1 MKFTLLSI
9 CLLLA
14 STLAQAVS
22 FKVEDLRVDGLQRV
36 SAGSVFSAFPINIG
50 DDVTSADLAKASRS
64 LFRTGYFNDI
74 EILRDG
80 NILVINVVELPTI
93 TELEIDGNSAIET
106 EQLKEGLKQAGLAE
120 GYVFKRSTM
129 ERLELELERQYVSQ
143 GRYDATISTE
153 VSKLPRNRVSLKI
166 NIDEGSVASISH
178 INLVGFKDFGKEEL
192 LSLFELKPTNL
203 WSWYQSDD
211 KYSREKL
218 SGDIERMR
226 SYYLDRGYMR
236 FNVESTQVSLSP
248 NKENVYVSMNLHEG
262 DVYKVNKVELA
273 GELIVE
279 EEQLNNLII
288 MKEGETFSRRKVTL
302 TQDLIA
308 KRLGN
313 EGFTFAK
320 VNGVPKINDEDKTV
334 ALTFYVEP
342 GKRTYVRRINFTGNE
357 STMDEVL
364 RREMVQMEGGWAS
377 TELIEQSKSR
387 LEQLGF
393 FKGVNVE
400 TPKVPGS
407 DDLIDVNYNVEEQP
421 SGSLNLSIG
430 YSSSDGV
437 IIGSSVSQNNFLG
450 TGKKMSTAVNKTDAV
465 TSLNLSFS
473 NPYYTVDGIS
483 RGFSLFYSE
492 TDFSKYTSLSDYN
505 TDTYGGRTNYG
516 FPINNRERLSFS
528 IEASRTQMQQGTSS
542 IPEEITSFIDDE
554 GDDFYE
560 LTLGSS
566 WSWTTLNKGLFPTA
580 GAKQSLSVEATA
592 PGSELEYFR
601 VTYNAQKYFH
611 ISGDWTFRVRSEIGF
626 GEGYGDTKELPFF
639 RNFRAGGVGSVRG
652 YTTNSLGPK
661 GVLKVPSLED
671 VDGDGVKYVA
681 AVAAVEAVEATATTD
696 AVAAVE
702 AVAAITDPDDFEW
715 DADNNRLGG
724 NLLTEASMELVFPL
738 PFVEDQRSMRSVLFM
753 DMGNVFDTNCHA
765 LEADGTGST
774 THPSCV
780 EGFDA
785 DDIRIGAGVSLTWI
799 TAIGPLTF
807 TFARSLNSKTDDE
820 TEGFEFSLGQ
830 VF

>member
-1 MKFTLLSI
+1 M
-9 CLLLA
+9 
-14 STLAQAVS
+14 
-22 FKVEDLRVDGLQRV
+22 
-36 SAGSVFSAFPINIG
+36 
-50 DDVTSADLAKASRS
+50 
-64 LFRTGYFNDI
+64 
-74 EILRDG
+74 RDG

-93 TELEIDGNSAIET
+93 TEIEIDGNSAIET
-106 EQLKEGLKQAGLAE
+106 EQLKDGLKQAGLAE
-120 GYVFKRSTM
+120 GFVFKRSTM

-143 GRYDATISTE
+143 GRYDAAISTE

-178 INLVGFKDFGKEEL
+178 INLVGFKDFSKDEL
-192 LSLFELKPTNL
+192 LTQFELKPTNL

-218 SGDIERMR
+218 SGDLERLR
-226 SYYLDRGYMR
+226 SFYLDRGYVR

-248 NKENVYVSMNLHEG
+248 NKEDVFVSMNIHEG
-262 DVYKVNKVELA
+262 EIYTVNKVDLA
-273 GELIVE
+273 GELIVDE
-279 EEQLNNLII
+279 KQLQNLII
-288 MKEGETFSRRKVTL
+288 MREGETFSRRKMTL
-302 TQDLIA
+302 TQDLIS

-334 ALTFYVEP
+334 AITFYVEP

-430 YSSSDGV
+430 YSSSDGM
-437 IIGSSVSQNNFLG
+437 IIGSSVSQNNFMG
-450 TGKKMSTAVNKTDAV
+450 TGKKMSTSVNKTDAV

-483 RGFSLFYSE
+483 RGYSLFYSE
-492 TDFSKYTSLSDYN
+492 TDFSQYASLSDYN
-505 TDTYGGRTNYG
+505 TDTYGGRTNFG
-516 FPINNRERLSFS
+516 FPINSRERLSFS
-528 IEASRTQMQQGTSS
+528 VEASRTLMQQGTSS
-542 IPEEITSFIDDE
+542 VPEEITTFIDDQ

-566 WSWTTLNKGLFPTA
+566 WSWTTLNRGLFPTA
-580 GAKQSLSVEATA
+580 GAKQSLSVEATV

-601 VTYNAQKYFH
+601 ITYNAQKYFH
-611 ISGDWTFRVRSEIGF
+611 ISGDWTFRVRSEIGY
-626 GEGYGDTKELPFF
+626 GDGYGETEELPFF

-661 GVLKVPSLED
+661 GVLKSDIFTEVD
-671 VDGDGVKYVA
+671 VLDPITGDPTGEKEVVRRDNDNDGVD
-681 AVAAVEAVEATATTD
+681 D
-696 AVAAVE
+696 AVY
-702 AVAAITDPDDFEW
+702 F
-715 DADNNRLGG
+715 ADSNRLGG

-738 PFVEDQRSMRSVLFM
+738 PFVEDQRSMRSVLFV
-753 DMGNVFDTNCHA
+753 DVGNVFDTKCLA
-765 LEADGTGST
+765 LTEASGNDETTGEPYT
-774 THPSCV
+774 NDHPSCV
-780 EGFDA
+780 EGFDIN
-785 DDIRIGAGVSLTWI
+785 DMRLGAGVSLTWI

-807 TFARSLNSKTDDE
+807 TFARALNSQTGDE

>member
-9 CLLLA
+9 FLLLGSA
-14 STLAQAVS
+14 FAQATS
-22 FKVEDLRVDGLQRV
+22 FTVEDLRVDGLQRV

-50 DDVTSADLAKASRS
+50 DKVDDSDLAKASRS

-74 EILRDG
+74 QIMRDG

-120 GYVFKRSTM
+120 GYVYKRSTM

-143 GRYDATISTE
+143 GRYDAAISTE

-178 INLVGFKDFGKEEL
+178 INLVGFSDFSKDDL
-192 LSLFELKPTNL
+192 LSQFELKPTNL

-218 SGDIERMR
+218 SGDLERLR
-226 SYYLDRGYMR
+226 SFYLDRGYMR

-248 NKENVYVSMNLHEG
+248 NKEDVYVSMNIHEG
-262 DVYKVNKVELA
+262 NIYTVNKVKLA
-273 GELIVE
+273 GDLIVE
-279 EEQLNNLII
+279 EAQLNNLII
-288 MKEGETFSRRKVTL
+288 MKEGQTFSRRKMTL
-302 TQDLIA
+302 TQDLIS

-334 ALTFYVEP
+334 AITFYVEP

-407 DDLIDVNYNVEEQP
+407 DDLIDVNYSVEEQP

-430 YSSSDGV
+430 YSSSDGA
-437 IIGSSVSQNNFLG
+437 IIGSSVSQNNFMG
-450 TGKKMSTAVNKTDAV
+450 TGKKMSTSINKTDAV

-483 RGFSLFYSE
+483 RGYSLFYSE
-492 TDFSKYTSLSDYN
+492 TDFSALTSFSDYN
-505 TDTYGGRTNYG
+505 TDTYGGRTNFG
-516 FPINNRERLSFS
+516 FPINSRERLSFS
-528 IEASRTQMQQGTSS
+528 VEASRTLMEAKTTG
-542 IPEEITSFIDDE
+542 IPEEIIGFINDQ
-554 GDDFYE
+554 GDDFVE
-560 LTLGSS
+560 VTLGSS
-566 WSWTTLNKGLFPTA
+566 WSWTTLNRGLFPTA
-580 GAKQSLSVEATA
+580 GAKQSLAIEATV

-601 VTYNAQKYFH
+601 ITYNAQKYFP
-611 ISGDWTFRVRSEIGF
+611 ISGDWTFRLRTEVGY
-626 GEGYGDTKELPFF
+626 GDGYGDTGELPFF

-652 YTTNSLGPK
+652 FTTNTLGPK
-661 GVLKVPSLED
+661 GAVKNYSTGLVDVNVNGEVDEED
-671 VDGDGVKYVA
+671 FVWG
-681 AVAAVEAVEATATTD
+681 
-696 AVAAVE
+696 
-702 AVAAITDPDDFEW
+702 
-715 DADNNRLGG
+715 ADNNRLGG

-753 DMGNVFDTNCHA
+753 DVGNVFDTQCYD
-765 LEADGTGST
+765 LTEDGTGST
-774 THPSCV
+774 EHPSCV
-780 EGFDA
+780 QGFDV
-785 DDIRIGAGVSLTWI
+785 DELRMGAGVSLTWI

-807 TFARSLNSKTDDE
+807 TFARALNSKTGDE

>member
-14 STLAQAVS
+14 SAFAQATS
-22 FKVEDLRVDGLQRV
+22 FTVEDLRVDGLQRV

-50 DDVTSADLAKASRS
+50 DEVDDRALAKASRE

-74 EILRDG
+74 QIMRDG

-93 TELEIDGNSAIET
+93 TEIEIDGNSAIET
-106 EQLKEGLKQAGLAE
+106 EQLKDGLKQAGLAE

-143 GRYDATISTE
+143 GRYDAAISTE

-178 INLVGFKDFGKEEL
+178 INLVGFKDFSKDEL
-192 LSLFELKPTNL
+192 LTQFELKPTNL

-218 SGDIERMR
+218 SGDLERLR
-226 SYYLDRGYMR
+226 SFYLDRGYVR

-248 NKENVYVSMNLHEG
+248 NKEDVFVSMNIHEG
-262 DVYKVNKVELA
+262 EIYTVNKVDLA
-273 GELIVE
+273 GELIVDE
-279 EEQLNNLII
+279 KQLQNLII
-288 MKEGETFSRRKVTL
+288 MREGETFSRRKMTL
-302 TQDLIA
+302 TQDLIS

-334 ALTFYVEP
+334 AITFYVEP

-430 YSSSDGV
+430 YSSSDGM
-437 IIGSSVSQNNFLG
+437 IIGSSVSQNNFMG
-450 TGKKMSTAVNKTDAV
+450 TGKKMSTSVNKTDAV

-483 RGFSLFYSE
+483 RGYSLFYSQ
-492 TDFSKYTSLSDYN
+492 TDFSELTSFSDYN
-505 TDTYGGRTNYG
+505 TDTYGGRTNFG
-516 FPINNRERLSFS
+516 FPINSRERLSFS
-528 IEASRTQMQQGTSS
+528 VEASRTLMEAKTTG
-542 IPEEITSFIDDE
+542 IPEEILGFIDDQ
-554 GDDFYE
+554 GDDFVE
-560 LTLGSS
+560 VTLGSS
-566 WSWTTLNKGLFPTA
+566 WSWTTLNRGLFPTA
-580 GAKQSLSVEATA
+580 GAKQSLSVEATV

-601 VTYNAQKYFH
+601 VTYNAQKYFP
-611 ISGDWTFRVRSEIGF
+611 ISGDWTFRVRSEVGF
-626 GEGYGDTKELPFF
+626 GGGYGDTEELPFF

-652 YTTNSLGPK
+652 YTTNTLGPK
-661 GVLKVPSLED
+661 GVVQYNYYED
-671 VDGDGVKYVA
+671 LNDNGVVDSG
-681 AVAAVEAVEATATTD
+681 EERTD
-696 AVAAVE
+696 
-702 AVAAITDPDDFEW
+702 W
-715 DADNNRLGG
+715 QADNNRLGG
-724 NLLTEASMELVFPL
+724 DLLTEASMELVFPL
-738 PFVEDQRSMRSVLFM
+738 PFVEDQRSMRSVLFV
-753 DMGNVFDTNCHA
+753 DVGNVFDTQCYT
-765 LEADGTGST
+765 LTEADSDGDTA
-774 THPSCV
+774 HPSCV
-780 EGFDA
+780 EGFDV
-785 DDIRIGAGVSLTWI
+785 DDLRVGAGVSLTWI

-807 TFARSLNSKTDDE
+807 TFARALNSQTGDE